1 MADSKLTPC
10 IACMMGEAKF
20 CTTASVMVDSR
31 KNAKHHH
38 TTGSRRKATSLPLGA
53 SAARRTTSV
62 FRCARLATSTARM
75 HAYISAAAR

>member
-1 MADSKLTPC
+1 
-10 IACMMGEAKF
+10 MMGEAKF

-53 SAARRTTSV
+53 SCARRTTSV
-62 FRCARLATSTARM
+62 FRCPRCSTSTARM
-75 HAYISAAAR
+75 QAYRMAAAR